1 MWRASAS
8 RRCTPP
14 ITRAPERA
22 KFIMAKEKHVS
33 ETPATQWLRKQR
45 IPFTEH
51 SYEYVDHGGA
61 TEAARQLGL
70 DLHQVAKTLIMEDE
84 NAKPLIIV
92 MHGDREV
99 STKNLARQ
107 TGAKKIAPCKPEV
120 AQRHSGYLVGGTS
133 PFATRKAMPVWIE
146 AELLDYDTIYV
157 NGGRRGYLVGVSPK
171 DLVESLK
178 ARSVQAGLEKA

>member
-1 MWRASAS
+1 
-8 RRCTPP
+8 
-14 ITRAPERA
+14 
-22 KFIMAKEKHVS
+22 
-33 ETPATQWLRKQR
+33 
-45 IPFTEH
+45 
-51 SYEYVDHGGA
+51 
-61 TEAARQLGL
+61 AARQLGL

-146 AELLDYDTIYV
+146 AELLDYDIIYV

-178 ARSVQAGLEKA
+178 AR